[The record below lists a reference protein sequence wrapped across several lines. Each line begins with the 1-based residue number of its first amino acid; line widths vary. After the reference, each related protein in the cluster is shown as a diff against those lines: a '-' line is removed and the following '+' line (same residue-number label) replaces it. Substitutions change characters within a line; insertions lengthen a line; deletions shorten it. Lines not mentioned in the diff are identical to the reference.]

1 MTVCVFKGAKKGTK
15 NEENFCSFL
24 ASLFFAS
31 SFFFSSSQTGVCF
44 CVVVKNTLSL
54 HSKSE
59 DESVWGSL
67 SYSSNALVIK
77 RRGGVLFD

>member
-31 SFFFSSSQTGVCF
+31 SFFFSSQTGVCF
-44 CVVVKNTLSL
+44 CVVVKNTPLNT
-54 HSKSE
+54 KAE
-59 DESVWGSL
+59 RAFCGR
-67 SYSSNALVIK
+67 ALTV
-77 RRGGVLFD
+77 VLCACE